1 MRSSHLAFFFLAYL
15 GASQLYAQNKNVLTE
30 KAPAWVAPVA
40 FNAGAAPN
48 AGQEA
53 GFYCLLID
61 EQENIAREESFA
73 HVAYKILTTEGVQ
86 TMSDLTI
93 SFDPAYQTVKL
104 HWIRIHRGDQVID
117 KIPPPPI
124 HTIQREQS
132 MDRYLYDGSLTAVIN
147 LTDVRAGDIIEYAFT
162 RKGYNP
168 VYEGHVADRIYFSYN
183 FAYDKLFRRLIVP
196 QSLSLNLEYRNTDIK
211 PEINSTASG
220 MEYVWSLKRMDA
232 FLPDSNVPDWY
243 DGNQYVMTSSINN
256 WSEVASWAARH
267 FQIPEAERQALKK
280 RISNMFDADEKRTF
294 ALKAVRFVQDEV
306 RYLGFESGLNSHK
319 PHSPV
324 KVFDQRFGDCKDKS
338 LLLCSIL
345 NTADI
350 EAYPV
355 LVNTVLRNKVQNNT
369 PSITAFDHCVV
380 QIKLDNSV
388 YYIDPT
394 ISNQGGTL
402 GNIAFPAYGKGLIIK
417 EGTTA
422 PEQLFSHG
430 TSDITE
436 TQTIAIPDFDGEA
449 YLQVHTTYTGANA
462 DYMRG
467 EFRKTNAE
475 SLQKNYVTF
484 YGNLFPDIEV
494 LSPVAHHD
502 KRREN
507 IFTLEENYRIP
518 AFWQVSPTDADV
530 RYSEVYPQSLQNY
543 FDISKS
549 SQRTTPYGLQH
560 PVSYHHSFKIKL
572 PEAWNVELDERY
584 IDNDYYHYEY
594 YVRHAGKDITV
605 ETHYST
611 KQDHVPLDAF
621 PQFVSDHEEMFSNLS
636 FQLSYNKNLVGNEK
650 GISWLGVITGL
661 VALGFGLWMAL
672 RLYYNYDPPPAVRV
686 WNDGEPIGGW
696 LVVVAIGLV
705 LSPFRMVYDL
715 FNLPEVYDSQMWAN
729 LVALKRYDLFAFIL
743 FTHVYNVVFLA
754 YMILILILF
763 IKRRSSL
770 PKLITIYFAVNCVV
784 TVTDSLIGS
793 ALDSSMASSP
803 EYYRNMFSSVVSA
816 AIWIPYFNMSSRVK
830 ETFVVRISDDDDDE
844 ALAYS
849 TADEYKSTGDY
860 RAPLN

>member
-1 MRSSHLAFFFLAYL
+1 MRALQVAFFFLAYL
-15 GASQLYAQNKNVLTE
+15 SAWQLYAQHGNVQTG
-30 KAPAWVAPVA
+30 KAPAWVTPVA
-40 FNAGAAPN
+40 FNAASTPKT
-48 AGQEA
+48 GQEA

-73 HVAYKILTTEGVQ
+73 HVAYKLLTTEGVQ
-86 TMSDLTI
+86 TMSDVAI

-104 HWIRIHRGDQVID
+104 HWMRIHRGDQVID
-117 KIPPPPI
+117 KIPPAPI
-124 HTIQREQS
+124 QTIQREQS
-132 MDRYLYDGSLTAVIN
+132 MDRYLYDGSLTTVIN
-147 LTDVRAGDIIEYAFT
+147 MTDVRVGDIIEYAFT

-168 VYEGHVADRIYFSYN
+168 AYEGHIGNKIYFSYS
-183 FAYDKLFRRLIVP
+183 FAYDKLFQRLILP
-196 QSLSLNLEYRNTDIK
+196 QSLSLNLEYRNTDVK
-211 PEINSTASG
+211 PEIKSTAAG
-220 MEYVWSLKRMDA
+220 KEYIWSLKQMDA
-232 FLPDSNVPDWY
+232 FVQDSQVPDWY
-243 DGNQYVMTSSINN
+243 DGNQYVTASSLHD
-256 WSEVASWAARH
+256 WAQVASWAAGH

-280 RISNMFDADEKRTF
+280 RMENIFDTDGKRSF
-294 ALKAVRFVQDEV
+294 ALHAIRFVQDEV

-319 PHSPV
+319 PHSPL

-355 LVNTVLRNKVQNNT
+355 LVNTVLRDKIESNA

-380 QIKLDNSV
+380 QIKLENSV

-417 EGTTA
+417 PGTTA
-422 PEQLFSHG
+422 LEHLFSHG

-436 TQTIAIPDFDGEA
+436 TQTIAIPDFGGEA
-449 YLQVHTTYTGANA
+449 YLQVRTTYTGSNA

-467 EFRKTNAE
+467 EFLSTNTE
-475 SLQKNYVTF
+475 SLQKSYLTF

-494 LSPVAHHD
+494 LSPVTHQDQRHQ
-502 KRREN
+502 N

-518 AFWQVSPTDADV
+518 AFWQASETDPDML
-530 RYSEVYPQSLQNY
+530 YSEVYPQSLQHY
-543 FDISKS
+543 FDITKS
-549 SQRTTPYGLQH
+549 SHRTTPYRLQH
-560 PVSYHHSFKIKL
+560 PLSYHHRFNIKL
-572 PEAWNVELDERY
+572 PEDWNVQLDERY

-594 YVRHAGKDITV
+594 YVRHAGKEITV

-621 PQFVSDHEEMFSNLS
+621 AQFVSDHEEMFKNLS
-636 FQLSYNKNLVGNEK
+636 FQLSYNRNLVGNEK
-650 GISWLGVITGL
+650 GISWLGIIAGF

-672 RLYYNYDPPPAVRV
+672 RLYYYYDPTPAARA
-686 WNDGEPIGGW
+686 WNGGEPIGGW
-696 LVVVAIGLV
+696 LVVVAIGLI
-705 LSPFRMVYDL
+705 LSPFRMIYDL

-743 FTHVYNVVFLA
+743 FTHVYNVVFFA

-770 PKLITIYFAVNCVV
+770 PKLITIYFAINCFM
-784 TVTDSLIGS
+784 TVADSLIGS
-793 ALDSSMASSP
+793 ALDPSVTNKS
-803 EYYRNMFSSVVSA
+803 EYYRNMFSSVVA
-816 AIWIPYFNMSSRVK
+816 AVIWIPYFNMSSRVK
-830 ETFVVRISDDDDDE
+830 ETFVVRINDDDNG
-844 ALAYS
+844 A
-849 TADEYKSTGDY
+849 EYEPVETSAAEGGATGNHY
-860 RAPLN
+860 RG